1 MTTWQ
6 RWYAW
11 LPVIA
16 EGRYMP
22 FTWLEYVWRRRSE
35 SGRWEYHHF
44 LTEAE
49 RREDFDG
56 HQW

>member
-1 MTTWQ
+1 M
-6 RWYAW
+6 AG
-11 LPVIA
+11 
-16 EGRYMP
+16 GRYMP